1 MRKLIIILFAIGV
14 FKIISIISLKIFGRH
29 NAEYYEFIDRE
40 FTIKRKEH
48 YSDQY
53 YLRHLTAYNSKIPP
67 LLRQKLEKY
76 DIRNNEDS
84 LLNRIWFQVYAQSL
98 NLKDSSFEKRSY
110 PVLLQNTVA
119 EEITKNR
126 ILRHYQDN
134 KWIRPEPDQ
143 NQKVKGIINRIL
155 KTGDSLSV
163 WISPFSYDG
172 AAIYNNCQANSK
184 SVPVHSNPFFYK
196 GSLSHFSCEI
206 QNQETDEIFRVEF
219 R

>member
-1 MRKLIIILFAIGV
+1 MRKLIIIFFAIGV
-14 FKIISIISLKIFGRH
+14 LKLISFISLKNFDRH
-29 NAEYYEFIDRE
+29 NAEYYEFIAQE
-40 FTIKRKEH
+40 FTIKKKEH

-53 YLRHLTAYNSKIPP
+53 YLRHLTAYNNKIPP
-67 LLRQKLEKY
+67 ILRQKLEKY

-98 NLKDSSFEKRSY
+98 NLKDSAFVKHSY
-110 PVLLQNTVA
+110 PALLQNTVT

-126 ILRHYQDN
+126 ILRYYQDN
-134 KWIRPEPDQ
+134 NWTRLEPDLKQ
-143 NQKVKGIINRIL
+143 QVKGIINRIL

-172 AAIYNNCQANSK
+172 AAIYNNCQADSK

-206 QNQETDEIFRVEF
+206 RNQETDEIYRVEF